1 MTGNDRPETRL
12 ATRLSFLAAGF
23 AMACWAPLVPFA
35 KRNVGVDEAGLGLL
49 LLCLGVGAVA
59 AQNPAVAEGAF
70 GQAYGGA
77 GQSGVTGKE
86 TIADAAHTRLELY
99 QPGFRGAN

>member
-1 MTGNDRPETRL
+1 MRRLQQAIDRR
-12 ATRLSFLAAGF
+12 AAF
-23 AMACWAPLVPFA
+23 
-35 KRNVGVDEAGLGLL
+35 
-49 LLCLGVGAVA
+49 GVGAVA
-59 AQNPAVAEGAF
+59 AQNPAVAEGAI

-99 QPGFRGAN
+99 QPGFRGTN